1 MTESEMAQ
9 EAEVDDEF
17 SRLWQR
23 HLTAL
28 RDDFSATSVQA
39 LPSLPSESRS
49 FDGKAAPNQDLA
61 HPWDAKIESV
71 VDVLDELTLPETPWF
86 PDRDGYTDTAFSS
99 PLNSSCPRTIGS
111 PKGLGLPDFRVE
123 DYSETALPD
132 LKGKGVSIAQT
143 WSQRK
148 PPPPW
153 HEDATVPF
161 LLHKQLLDGQQPLLQ
176 PSVATTA
183 TTATTTTH
191 TPTASHHEPR
201 PPAIATQVH
210 ALILTWATPTPIPA
224 TPSHHHTH
232 THIHQDDR
240 KNNNST
246 DTLRAT
252 LKRRGYRVQC
262 RTIPTDY
269 PTAAVETML
278 DRFLERSA
286 ADTLLVVYYRGWGC
300 LGRDGRMVFVRCPG
314 DVLLVFDCT
323 ALPGARAEQLEMRV
337 EAGMVSSPSTKQL
350 LGGPEWDGGRTGFVS
365 PQVVFAY
372 EGRFAGHPTR
382 VGGVCQPTG
391 GWAIAGYLSTEACN
405 LTENDEAKHDLVVA
419 QYSELISDQ
428 PLRITGFQSLDH
440 VVNGF
445 MGTTGT
451 ASALEQ
457 VARGLMIL

>member
-1 MTESEMAQ
+1 MTESEMPQ
-9 EAEVDDEF
+9 EVEVDDEF

-49 FDGKAAPNQDLA
+49 FDGEAVPNQGLA
-61 HPWDAKIESV
+61 HPWNEKIESV

-86 PDRDGYTDTAFSS
+86 PDRDGYAETALSS
-99 PLNSSCPRTIGS
+99 PLNSSCPRIIGS
-111 PKGLGLPDFRVE
+111 PMGLGLPDFRVE

-161 LLHKQLLDGQQPLLQ
+161 LLQKQLLDGQQPFLQ
-176 PSVATTA
+176 PSTVTTA
-183 TTATTTTH
+183 TTAATTTH
-191 TPTASHHEPR
+191 TPTASYHEPR
-201 PPAIATQVH
+201 TPAIATQVH
-210 ALILTWATPTPIPA
+210 ALILTWATPTTTTA
-224 TPSHHHTH
+224 TSHHGANMHMYTH
-232 THIHQDDR
+232 AHDS
-240 KNNNST
+240 NST

-300 LGRDGRMVFVRCPG
+300 LGGDGRMVFVRYVPG
-314 DVLLVFDCT
+314 DVLLVFDCI

-350 LGGPEWDGGRTGFVS
+350 LGDPGWNGGRAGSVG
-365 PQVVFAY
+365 PQAVLTH
-372 EGRFAGHPTR
+372 EGGSTGHPTGI
-382 VGGVCQPTG
+382 GGVRQPAG
-391 GWAIAGYLSTEACN
+391 RWAIVGYLYSEAHN
-405 LTENDEAKHDLVVA
+405 LTENREAKH
-419 QYSELISDQ
+419 
-428 PLRITGFQSLDH
+428 
-440 VVNGF
+440 
-445 MGTTGT
+445 
-451 ASALEQ
+451 
-457 VARGLMIL
+457 